1 MAKTISRRKSDFRRL
16 ARARMNKLI
25 KSFELI
31 GNLSNQ
37 HLYMYTD
44 EEVNQ
49 MRTRVDKEVQQAF
62 KQLRNRTTR
71 PKAEE
76 FTLNDFR

>member
-25 KSFELI
+25 KNFELI

-49 MRTRVDKEVQQAF
+49 MRTRVDDEVQKAF

-71 PKAEE
+71 PKTEE